1 MKKKAV
7 FTIVSNNYLHFART
21 LLKSVRLNEPNADL
35 FCVIVD
41 RDMAPA
47 ADLQDEFLPIAL
59 ESLDLPDRE
68 QFIFQ
73 YSILELNTAVKPWA
87 FELLLRKGYKSV
99 TYIDPDIVLY
109 RPLTEVAELHERA
122 ADIVITPHLLAPI
135 CDDKSPSELDIRR
148 AGTYNFG
155 FCSLRNSLNSLDFV
169 KWWQGKLLRECVV
182 DHDRGIFVDQSWI
195 DLVPGLFDRVAI
207 LRHPGYNVAYWNLA
221 QRKVVKTADGQWEV
235 DAHPLVFFHYSG
247 FNPEKP
253 EPFSKH
259 QNRFTL
265 STLGPAREL
274 AVAYASRVLDNG
286 AKKYARL
293 PYAYG
298 RFADDTP
305 VPEIFRRLYREDDG
319 LRSLMGDHPFDRP
332 DAMVQTIPTPA
343 GTIVQPTYAM
353 LATWK
358 IRADLQR
365 VFPLNT
371 ASSIKDFYRWFAAEG
386 GSYFAPS
393 VVSYHRE
400 VVSKW
405 DQAEAGAPLVGRTNA
420 EYVDDV
426 GVDRAEKLFRNL
438 LGREPDASALK
449 HYARVCRS
457 RIGHARALVSI
468 GWSSESKQHPRLVSR
483 ILRASGDRTSAL
495 RRSALYEAMPVA
507 AQAGAVAMPAFSGIY
522 PPDSDAKEGGFWVSE
537 SVAVPLCGE
546 PGDRIVV
553 AGAYFPEF
561 IVKASSGASMR
572 LEFLIGEELLHQCL
586 VDTAGDF
593 EIQFSLPADQNGRA
607 VALRIESDKSFVPKQ
622 IGLNGDDRRL
632 AWRLKRLQI
641 GEIKLFDCS
650 RPKSYLSPAD
660 YRRSPGVNIV
670 GYIAAELG
678 VGEGARSFARGAVG
692 GGIPYSVIDVGYQ
705 SENMQRDKSALEA
718 AVNDKFPIDIVYVN
732 ADQTPRTLEYL
743 RQLGHKSS
751 LRIGYWHWEQPEL
764 PLSYLNAFD
773 ELTEVWVP
781 SAFVQD
787 AVAKI
792 SPVPVFKVPHVIDFK
807 TTKGVTRGDFGLPAN
822 GFAVLL
828 MYDFHS
834 YQYRKNPEASLAAFR
849 LAAANRQDAFLVV
862 KTINADK
869 YPEKYAALKRSVA
882 DLKNVVFVDRF
893 LTRQEVYDLESVCD
907 CLISLHRAEGF
918 GLGPAEMMYL
928 GKPVIATGWSANMEF
943 MTPMNSFP
951 VNYELKILEHA
962 VGVYE
967 SGQYWAEAD
976 VGHAAEIIERLLAE
990 RDLAKEI
997 GDRAAKSIRAQL
1009 SPEEI
1014 GKQYRSRLVLLAQR
1028 YGL

>member
-1 MKKKAV
+1 MTRKAI

-21 LLKSVRLNEPNADL
+21 LLQSVRVNEPNADL

-47 ADLQDEFLPIAL
+47 ENLQNEFASISL
-59 ESLDLPDRE
+59 ENIDLPDRE
-68 QFIFQ
+68 RFIFQ

-87 FELLLRKGYKSV
+87 FEFLLRKEYGSV
-99 TYIDPDIVLY
+99 TYIDPDILLY
-109 RPLTEVAELHERA
+109 RPLIEVSEFHEA
-122 ADIVITPHLLAPI
+122 GADIVVTPHLLAPI

-155 FCSLRNSLNSLDFV
+155 FCSLKNSQNSHAFV
-169 KWWQGKLLRECVV
+169 SWWQGKLLRECVV

-221 QRKVVKTADGQWEV
+221 QRNVVKTAKGQWEV
-235 DAHPLVFFHYSG
+235 DGESLVFFHYSG

-253 EPFSKH
+253 ERFSKH

-265 STLGPAREL
+265 FTLGPAREL
-274 AVAYASRVLDNG
+274 AEAYASRVLENG
-286 AKKYARL
+286 AKKYARF

-298 RFADDTP
+298 RFADGTP

-319 LRSLMGDHPFDRP
+319 LRGLMGDHPFERA
-332 DAMVQTIPTPA
+332 DAMVQTPTAA
-343 GTIVQPTYAM
+343 GTSVQPTYAM

-358 IRADLQR
+358 SRPDLQR
-365 VFPLNT
+365 AFSLNA
-371 ASSIKDFYRWFAAEG
+371 ASSIKDFYRWFAVEG
-386 GSYFAPS
+386 ETYFPPS
-393 VVSYHRE
+393 VIGFHRG

-405 DQAEAGAPLVGRTNA
+405 DQAEAGSALVGRTST
-420 EYVDDV
+420 EHVDHV
-426 GVDRAEKLFRNL
+426 GVYRAERLFRNM
-438 LGREPDASALK
+438 LGREPDASALR
-449 HYARVCRS
+449 HYARLCRS
-457 RIGHARALVSI
+457 RIGLVRALVSI
-468 GWSSESKQHPRLVSR
+468 GLSSESKQHPRLVSR
-483 ILRASGDRTSAL
+483 ILRASGDRTSVL
-495 RRSALYEAMPVA
+495 RGPILHEAKSVSVQSGRVA
-507 AQAGAVAMPAFSGIY
+507 IPAFTGIY

-546 PGDRIVV
+546 PGDRVV
-553 AGAYFPEF
+553 VTGAYFPEF
-561 IVKASSGASMR
+561 IAKASSGASMQ
-572 LEFLIGEELLHQCL
+572 LQFMVGEELLHQCVL
-586 VDTAGDF
+586 DAAGDF
-593 EIQFSLPADQNGRA
+593 EIQFFLPAAQKGRA
-607 VALRIESDKSFVPKQ
+607 VALRVESDKSFIPSQ
-622 IGLNGDDRRL
+622 IGLNGDDRQL
-632 AWRLKRLQI
+632 AWRLKGLNI
-641 GEIKLFDCS
+641 GDVKLFDCS
-650 RPKSYLSPAD
+650 RPKSYLSPAE
-660 YRRSPGVNIV
+660 YRRPPGVNIV

-705 SENMQRDKSALEA
+705 SENMQRDKSALDA
-718 AVNDKFPIDIVYVN
+718 AVSDKFPIDIVYVN
-732 ADQTPRTLEYL
+732 ADQTPRTLDYL
-743 RQLGHKSS
+743 RRVGHKSS

-764 PLSYLNAFD
+764 PLSYLNAFE
-773 ELTEVWVP
+773 ELAEVWVP

-807 TTKGVTRGDFGLPAN
+807 TTTGVTRKDFGLPAN

-869 YPEKYAALKRSVA
+869 YPEKYAALKQSVA
-882 DLKNVVFVDRF
+882 DIKNVVFVDRF

-951 VNYELKILEHA
+951 INYELKTLEQA

-967 SGQYWAEAD
+967 PGQLWAEAD
-976 VGHAAEIIERLLAE
+976 IEHAASALTRLLDQPTLVQEVGKRAE
-990 RDLAKEI
+990 Q
-997 GDRAAKSIRAQL
+997 SIRAQL
-1009 SPEEI
+1009 SAQEI
-1014 GKQYRSRLVLLAQR
+1014 GRQYRSRLILLAQR